1 MRSWTVAAL
10 AVAAIVGLGYVHPF
24 GNPRVEPAKGIDTLL
39 QGANIPANTRA
50 VLVEKCADCHSN
62 ETRWPI
68 YARIAPGS
76 WLIERDIVQ
85 ARKEMNLSN
94 WHEIP
99 VDRQEVLKA

>member
-62 ETRWPI
+62 
-68 YARIAPGS
+68 
-76 WLIERDIVQ
+76 D
-85 ARKEMNLSN
+85 
-94 WHEIP
+94 P
-99 VDRQEVLKA
+99 VADLCADCAGILAHRTGYRSGAQGNELVELA